1 MQHPL
6 VRSLAL
12 LLSLLVLPSGA
23 GAQSDEERA
32 RARTEFARGV
42 SAFEAHDYT
51 GALEAFQEAYR
62 LAPHAS
68 VRLNIAHCYQEL
80 DRPVEAVFHFE
91 HYLTEASGLTGAQRR
106 EIEGTLRELRG
117 RVGTLTLQITPDGAT
132 IVIDDSETRRAP
144 VSEPVRVTAG
154 DHTVVISLDG
164 YATERQT
171 VHVEGG
177 GDARVAIRL
186 RRASAVAASPGST
199 STAAA
204 VTTTEPA
211 PSPPSSTAASEPTPT
226 PALAATEP
234 APEEGGAS
242 SEPAPSAPAATE
254 PAATEPAASEEGGAD
269 GASGDGGG
277 LRFTLPVFI
286 AGGATLAAAAAWGIT
301 GGLALGENSAFE
313 SDVARAND
321 TSLSEE
327 AREAARVSGRGHA
340 DSARTLAVTSDILL
354 VTTLVGVGTTT
365 FFFVLAQTEPDESD
379 EVRAMVVPV
388 VTASPD
394 GALFLGASAAGS
406 F

>member
-1 MQHPL
+1 MPHRTL
-6 VRSLAL
+6 RLLSFVVTL
-12 LLSLLVLPSGA
+12 LLLPAGA
-23 GAQSDEERA
+23 LAQSDDDRA
-32 RARTEFARGV
+32 RARTEFSRGV

-91 HYLTEASGLTGAQRR
+91 HYLTEASGLTAAQRR
-106 EIEGTLRELRG
+106 EIEATLRELRG
-117 RVGTLTLQITPDGAT
+117 RVGTLTLQVTPDGAT

-186 RRASAVAASPGST
+186 RRAAAVAGSGST
-199 STAAA
+199 GTTTAA
-204 VTTTEPA
+204 TTTEPTTSA
-211 PSPPSSTAASEPTPT
+211 TPSTPASEP
-226 PALAATEP
+226 AT
-234 APEEGGAS
+234 ATAS
-242 SEPAPSAPAATE
+242 AEPAPSE
-254 PAATEPAASEEGGAD
+254 PASSSESGSTETASTETASTESTGSEEGSAES
-269 GASGDGGG
+269 ASGDGGG

-313 SDVARAND
+313 SDVTRAND
-321 TSLSEE
+321 ASLSEE
-327 AREAARVSGRGHA
+327 AREAARASGRGHA
-340 DSARTLAVTSDILL
+340 DTARTLAVTSDILL

-365 FFFVLAQTEPDESD
+365 FFFILAQTEPDASD
-379 EVRAMVVPV
+379 EARAMVVPV

-394 GALFLGASAAGS
+394 GSLFVGASAAGR

>member
-1 MQHPL
+1 M
-6 VRSLAL
+6 
-12 LLSLLVLPSGA
+12 LLSPA
-23 GAQSDEERA
+23 PAAAQSDDDRA
-32 RARTEFARGV
+32 RARTEFSRGV

-106 EIEGTLRELRG
+106 EIEGTLRALRG

-154 DHTVVISLDG
+154 DHVVVISLDG
-164 YATERQT
+164 YSTERQT

-186 RRASAVAASPGST
+186 RRASTVAASAGSSAAVAASTTEPSPP
-199 STAAA
+199 SPPPTAVAESAPAVPAA
-204 VTTTEPA
+204 EPSPEPVTTTEA
-211 PSPPSSTAASEPTPT
+211 GPSDADSTDADSTDAGPNETGSI
-226 PALAATEP
+226 A
-234 APEEGGAS
+234 EGTAS
-242 SEPAPSAPAATE
+242 SS
-254 PAATEPAASEEGGAD
+254 
-269 GASGDGGG
+269 SGEGGG
-277 LRFTLPVFI
+277 LRFTLPVFV

-340 DSARTLAVTSDILL
+340 DTARTLALTSDILL

-365 FFFVLAQTEPDESD
+365 FFFILAQTEPEESA
-379 EVRAMVVPV
+379 EARAMVVPV
-388 VTASPD
+388 VAASPD
-394 GALFLGASAAGS
+394 GALFVGASAAGH